1 MADRELTVS
10 NLDKVLYPEAGF
22 TKAQVLDY
30 YTRVGPAI
38 VPHLRNRP
46 LTLKRYP
53 DGVDGQTF
61 YEKNCPSHRPP
72 WLQTTKVWSGLNQRY
87 QDY

>member
-1 MADRELTVS
+1 MADRELTLG
-10 NLDKVLYPEAGF
+10 NLDKVLYPETGF
-22 TKAQVLDY
+22 TKAEVIDY
-30 YTRVGPAI
+30 YSRIAPVL

-53 DGVDGQTF
+53 DGVAAQAF
-61 YEKNCPSHRPP
+61 YEKNCPSHRPG
-72 WLQTTKVWSGLNQRY
+72 WLQTAKVWSGQNQRY